1 MNKKA
6 TIVISLVEESK
17 EKTNQELEKEIY
29 KALSEMPME
38 NSMDEKSRKS
48 QGNRLIQTLPLEK
61 TLATTL

>member
-29 KALSEMPME
+29 TILSEMPIKIPWMKKV
-38 NSMDEKSRKS
+38 EKVKV
-48 QGNRLIQTLPLEK
+48 TD
-61 TLATTL
+61 

>member
-29 KALSEMPME
+29 KALSEVPIKIPWMKKV
-38 NSMDEKSRKS
+38 EKVKV
-48 QGNRLIQTLPLEK
+48 TD
-61 TLATTL
+61 